1 MTGPT
6 FGSFRVNSIGCRAA
20 IGLVVKIW
28 RPFRSERSPIQQIV
42 LSQGT
47 TRSRALI
54 VALQSLHFRSES
66 LPKHDPCESLARGS
80 ALLLGRCLLLAV
92 IYYLMVVAGLRLR
105 LSTSSLALLWP
116 SNALLTATLVLS
128 PKRHWWLYLVA
139 VIPAHFAGSR
149 PYHVGFWWMV
159 YQVALNSTL
168 AAACAVILRRFR
180 PEILHFAKLRE
191 VLVFITV
198 SIVVT
203 GGVSMLAIYP
213 IVMLAPLN
221 ILAAHGWS
229 KDFGTIWAGRW
240 ITNTASLIAFVPT
253 ILVCV
258 AGRSEWRRDLFSR
271 RIAEAVLL
279 AASLVTLTFL
289 VYGHVWIKGETQPAA
304 YLIPLPI
311 LLWAAVRLGPAGAC
325 LSVTA
330 FVCVSSWCAYLG
342 EGPFLRSLSVDRV
355 TVLQACWM
363 LVSIPVLCLAAV
375 VQEQKA
381 AALASVENE
390 EKFRYLF
397 TESPIGIALAS
408 LDGTV
413 LFANPALCSM
423 LGYAEQEMIGKNRSE
438 FLVTNN
444 EENEPVQFQAVQ
456 AGTIR
461 HYQRE
466 AQVRRKDGA
475 WMWGRFSVS
484 ALRSSAQKKLV
495 LVSVEDITEKR
506 AALEDLKRTHREL
519 QQLTPQLISAQEEER
534 RRISRELHDD
544 IGQRLALLR
553 IEMDMFGQKLS
564 EKKSERAEFQRLL
577 GELDELVV
585 DVHNMSHQL
594 HSSKLE
600 LLGLGEALTEI
611 CRQFASQCHI
621 AINVNANPLAQR
633 LPKDV
638 SLCLYRVAQEA
649 LTNAV
654 KHSKSSRVDVSLAS
668 AEGILRMRVKDYGV
682 GFDPA
687 VRGTGLGL
695 VTMQE
700 RLRMIGG
707 VLRFYS
713 VPGQGTEIKAEV
725 RIDQAGQS
733 TKAA

>member
-1 MTGPT
+1 
-6 FGSFRVNSIGCRAA
+6 
-20 IGLVVKIW
+20 
-28 RPFRSERSPIQQIV
+28 
-42 LSQGT
+42 
-47 TRSRALI
+47 

-66 LPKHDPCESLARGS
+66 LPKYDPRASVAHRS
-80 ALLLGRCLLLAV
+80 VLLLGRCLLLAV
-92 IYYLMVVAGLRLR
+92 IYYLMVVVGLRLR
-105 LSTSSLALLWP
+105 LSTSTLALLWP

-128 PKRHWWLYLVA
+128 QRRHWWLYLIA
-139 VIPAHFAGSR
+139 VIPAHFAGLR
-149 PYHVGFWWMV
+149 HFHVGFWWIA
-159 YQVALNSTL
+159 YQVVSNSAL

-180 PEILHFAKLRE
+180 PEVLHFAKLRE

-203 GGVSMLAIYP
+203 GGVSMIAIYP
-213 IVMLAPLN
+213 IVTLTPLN
-221 ILAAHGWS
+221 ILVAHGWS
-229 KDFGTIWAGRW
+229 KDFGAIWAGRW

-253 ILVCV
+253 ILVCI
-258 AGRSEWRRDLFSR
+258 AGSSEWRRNFLSR
-271 RIAEAVLL
+271 RVAEAVLL
-279 AASLVTLTFL
+279 AASLITLTFL
-289 VYGHVWIKGETQPAA
+289 VYGHVWMKSETQPAV

-342 EGPFLRSLSVDRV
+342 EGPFLRSFSVDRV

-363 LVSIPVLCLAAV
+363 LVSVPVLCLAAV

-381 AALASVENE
+381 ATLASVENE
-390 EKFRYLF
+390 EKFRSLF

-408 LDGTV
+408 LDGTI
-413 LFANPALCSM
+413 LFVNPALCSM
-423 LGYAEQEMIGKNRSE
+423 LGHVEQEMIGKNRSE
-438 FLVTNN
+438 LLVTKN
-444 EENEPVQFQAVQ
+444 EEREPAQFQAVQ

-466 AQVRRKDGA
+466 GQVRRKDGA
-475 WMWGRFSVS
+475 LMWGRFSVS
-484 ALRSSAQKKLV
+484 TLRSSGQRKFV
-495 LVSVEDITEKR
+495 LVTVEDITEKR
-506 AALEDLKRTHREL
+506 AALEDLKRTHQEL

-553 IEMDMFGQKLS
+553 IEMDMFGQKLPEQES
-564 EKKSERAEFQRLL
+564 GRVEFQRLL

-611 CRQFASQCHI
+611 CRQVASQCHI
-621 AINVNANPLAQR
+621 AINVNADPLIQR

-654 KHSKSSRVDVSLAS
+654 KHSKSLRVDVSLTS
-668 AEGILRMRVKDYGV
+668 AEGVLQMRVKDYGV
-682 GFDPA
+682 GFDPS
-687 VRGTGLGL
+687 VRGSGLGL

-707 VLRFYS
+707 VLRFHS
-713 VPGQGTEIKAEV
+713 FPGEGTEIKAEV
-725 RIDQAGQS
+725 SIEHAGQS
-733 TKAA
+733 IKIA